1 LEWTQTKSKI
11 KHKLQQP
18 KQIYLPAVCL
28 KAKKKSMGVSVY
40 ALFVWLISHQPAAV
54 LFSQNKAA
62 ITNQPAVHFSQNK
75 PAPAIKPPAQ
85 RTGCQLPLMLGL
97 AAR

>member
-1 LEWTQTKSKI
+1 MDANQ
-11 KHKLQQP
+11 
-18 KQIYLPAVCL
+18 KQNKAQAAATETDIPPCCLPQG
-28 KAKKKSMGVSVY
+28 KKKSMGASVY